1 MQLTE
6 NFSLSEFDCNDGS
19 KTPQSVIDQL
29 EKVADNLQVLRKYLG
44 KSIQV
49 NSGYR
54 SPSYNVKIG
63 GASKS
68 QHVLGN
74 AADIV
79 VEGYTPKQ
87 VFDVIEL
94 LQERGE
100 MSVGG
105 LHAYKTFVHYDIRG
119 HFARW

>member
-6 NFSLSEFDCNDGS
+6 NFTLSEFDCDDGS

-105 LHAYKTFVHYDIRG
+105 LHAYETFVHYDIRG